1 MAARKKKKAT
11 GEESTEEIII
21 LCHPVGVMPGVP
33 GSRRLECSSC
43 RQMVW
48 LSPATEQH
56 VAGKKYRV
64 MCDECVSK
72 EADDDIQLM
81 PAAEGQIAEML
92 AAIPG
97 ITREDIAKR
106 FPARNAKR
114 RKDALESIL
123 RDARRRRH
131 LKN

>member
-1 MAARKKKKAT
+1 MASRKKKT
-11 GEESTEEIII
+11 EDESTDEIIV

-33 GSRRLECSSC
+33 GSRRLECSKC

-48 LSPATEQH
+48 LSPATEKH
-56 VAGKKYRV
+56 VSGKNYRV

-92 AAIPG
+92 AVIPG
-97 ITREDIAKR
+97 LSRDDIAKR
-106 FPARNAKR
+106 FPAKNPKR
-114 RKDALESIL
+114 RKAALESIL
-123 RDARRRRH
+123 REARKRRH

>member
-1 MAARKKKKAT
+1 MASRKKKAA
-11 GEESTEEIII
+11 EQESTDEIII

-43 RQMVW
+43 HQMVW

-64 MCDECVSK
+64 MCDECISK